1 VDVFHREISNVFED
15 LSQSLRVLLESH
27 YKTHVQ
33 GLINVDRAEAV
44 GNVEVALTSVL
55 NSFHSLSDATKKE
68 KSLDI
73 NWYGTPELAFVLAIR
88 NARHHNLSNKIS
100 PLYNFHVQESED
112 PGRLSQYIL
121 VDFPSNEEGGD
132 TFEVYLSWKDIE
144 SLLNLPQKVTHFRP
158 EMSEAIRQYLNTEQF
173 KEYGDYY
180 QLSTDRIFIN
190 VVPLLVNAGLAI
202 VPKIANLVKAS
213 STESEYFLW
222 HFQNIEKAE
231 TKKHEVNCGPIAT
244 IN

>member
-88 NARHHNLSNKIS
+88 NARHHNLSNKI
-100 PLYNFHVQESED
+100 
-112 PGRLSQYIL
+112 R
-121 VDFPSNEEGGD
+121 
-132 TFEVYLSWKDIE
+132 T
-144 SLLNLPQKVTHFRP
+144 
-158 EMSEAIRQYLNTEQF
+158 
-173 KEYGDYY
+173 
-180 QLSTDRIFIN
+180 
-190 VVPLLVNAGLAI
+190 
-202 VPKIANLVKAS
+202 
-213 STESEYFLW
+213 
-222 HFQNIEKAE
+222 
-231 TKKHEVNCGPIAT
+231 
-244 IN
+244 